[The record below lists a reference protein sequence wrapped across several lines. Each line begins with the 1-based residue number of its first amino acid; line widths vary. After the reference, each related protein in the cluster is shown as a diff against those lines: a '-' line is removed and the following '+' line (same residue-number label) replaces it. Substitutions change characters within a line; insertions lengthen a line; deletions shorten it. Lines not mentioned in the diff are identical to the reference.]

1 MNPCFPFTFTLPL
14 VAAALALCVG
24 AYSLYK
30 TLKRRCNQSVKLPVH
45 MEKILPSVSGSIES
59 PESVLTFNLQEWKT
73 RRQARDKSPESVL
86 TFNLKEWETRRQAR
100 DKSPEG
106 VLSFN
111 LKEWETRRQA
121 RDKSSESVLTFN
133 LEEWETRTRTEVC
146 FTDKVTLTLGDNLH
160 FLSNNRII

>member
-30 TLKRRCNQSVKLPVH
+30 TLKRRCNQSVMLPVH
-45 MEKILPSVSGSIES
+45 MEKILPSVSGSIKS
-59 PESVLTFNLQEWKT
+59 PESVLTFNLEEWET

-86 TFNLKEWETRRQAR
+86 TFNLQEWET
-100 DKSPEG
+100 S
-106 VLSFN
+106 
-111 LKEWETRRQA
+111 
-121 RDKSSESVLTFN
+121 
-133 LEEWETRTRTEVC
+133 TRTDVC
-146 FTDKVTLTLGDNLH
+146 FTDENASTLGDSLH